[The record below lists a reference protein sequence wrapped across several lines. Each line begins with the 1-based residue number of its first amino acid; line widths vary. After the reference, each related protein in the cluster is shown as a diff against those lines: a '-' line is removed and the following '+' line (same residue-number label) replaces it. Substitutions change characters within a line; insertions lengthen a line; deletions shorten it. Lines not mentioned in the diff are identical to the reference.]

1 MGNVTFE
8 LNETLVTAQAEGQTL
23 LKYLRGV
30 ACLKGA
36 KEGCGTG
43 HCGACTVIIDG
54 RAVRSCVTR
63 LDSLDGKK
71 ITTIEGLRGENG
83 ALHPIQQAF
92 LDIGAVQCGFCTP
105 GMVLAAKALL
115 DANPNPTDEEI
126 CEGLKHN
133 YCRCTGYVKIIQA
146 VHLAAARLRGENP
159 SLTEIQALEHI
170 ELVSYH
176 VPGDP
181 RQSISP
187 ADTSAAASRTATA
200 PKRYGA
206 PWPTPATWAMNPP
219 CTAPLPGPGFPTPG
233 FCP

>member
-63 LDSLDGKK
+63 LDRLDGKK

-105 GMVLAAKALL
+105 GMILTAEALL
-115 DANPNPTDEEI
+115 AKNPAPTEE
-126 CEGLKHN
+126 EVKQAMSGNL
-133 YCRCTGYVKIIQA
+133 CRCTGYAKIVEA
-146 VHLAAARLRGENP
+146 VLLAAERARGG
-159 SLTEIQALEHI
+159 
-170 ELVSYH
+170 V
-176 VPGDP
+176 
-181 RQSISP
+181 
-187 ADTSAAASRTATA
+187 
-200 PKRYGA
+200 
-206 PWPTPATWAMNPP
+206 
-219 CTAPLPGPGFPTPG
+219 
-233 FCP
+233 